1 MRDILGKSGLSA
13 IRSVN
18 QRSNRTVL
26 LEFRSVSSTLIS
38 NLVAL
43 KVPME
48 TNLNQTA
55 SNLKNPKSKSM
66 RILTLLVVIM
76 GIMIVVGL
84 FVVVFTITSRVI
96 DKSSKGT
103 RTPWSIQANISKNM
117 AIDGLAA
124 DGGKLFIKLDSK
136 YGVSHILVF
145 DSETGKQIGKLEF
158 KPQ

>member
-1 MRDILGKSGLSA
+1 
-13 IRSVN
+13 
-18 QRSNRTVL
+18 
-26 LEFRSVSSTLIS
+26 
-38 NLVAL
+38 
-43 KVPME
+43 ME

-84 FVVVFTITSRVI
+84 FVVVFTIASRVI
-96 DKSSKGT
+96 DQSSKGT
-103 RTPWSIQANISKNM
+103 RTPWSIEANISKNM

-136 YGVSHILVF
+136 NGVSHILVF

>member
-1 MRDILGKSGLSA
+1 
-13 IRSVN
+13 
-18 QRSNRTVL
+18 
-26 LEFRSVSSTLIS
+26 
-38 NLVAL
+38 
-43 KVPME
+43 ME

-55 SNLKNPKSKSM
+55 TNLKNPKSKSM

-84 FVVVFTITSRVI
+84 FVVVFTIASRVI

-103 RTPWSIQANISKNM
+103 RTPWSIKANIAKNM

-136 YGVSHILVF
+136 NGVSHILVF
-145 DSETGKQIGKLEF
+145 DTETGKQIGKLEF
-158 KPQ
+158 ESQ

>member
-1 MRDILGKSGLSA
+1 
-13 IRSVN
+13 
-18 QRSNRTVL
+18 
-26 LEFRSVSSTLIS
+26 
-38 NLVAL
+38 
-43 KVPME
+43 ME

-84 FVVVFTITSRVI
+84 FVVVFTIASLAI
-96 DKSSKGT
+96 DKSSEGT
-103 RTPWSIQANISKNM
+103 RIPWSTQANISKDM

-136 YGVSHILVF
+136 DGVSHVLVF

-158 KPQ
+158 EPQ

>member
-1 MRDILGKSGLSA
+1 MRDILGKSGLPA

-48 TNLNQTA
+48 TNLNQTE

-66 RILTLLVVIM
+66 RILTLLVIIM

-84 FVVVFTITSRVI
+84 FVVVFTIASRVI

-103 RTPWSIQANISKNM
+103 ITPWTIKENIAKNM
-117 AIDGLAA
+117 EVDGFAA
-124 DGGKLFIKLDSK
+124 DGGKLFIKLNSK
-136 YGVSHILVF
+136 NGVSYILVF
-145 DSETGKQIGKLEF
+145 DSETGKQMGKLEF
-158 KPQ
+158 EPQ